1 MQRLLNGSKVDTF
14 RVADIFSS
22 GGKPMSESG
31 ERFADLYSLVDDYDA
46 YVEFTQTYISALD
59 GLTPQPPHLT
69 AQSG

>member
-1 MQRLLNGSKVDTF
+1 
-14 RVADIFSS
+14 
-22 GGKPMSESG
+22 MSESG